1 MLYYYIF
8 NFYDGRVRCM
18 KKEELAKLA
27 VNALKEEYKDAEC
40 SLQYKD
46 ALQLLIATRLAAQ
59 CTDKRVNM
67 VTPTLFAKYKS
78 VQDFAKAD
86 VEEVGKIIK
95 SCGFYKV
102 KSKDIVNMC
111 KVLIKEFGGVVPDN
125 MEDLLKLPGIGR
137 KTANLI
143 LGDIY
148 GKPAIVVDT
157 HCIRLTKRLGFH
169 NIKNPE
175 KIEKILKE
183 VLPQSESNNFCHR
196 LVLHGRAVCK
206 AGKPLCDI
214 CCMKDFCEKNI

>member
-1 MLYYYIF
+1 
-8 NFYDGRVRCM
+8 M
-18 KKEELAKLA
+18 KKEKLAELA
-27 VNALKEEYKDAEC
+27 VQALKREYSDAEC
-40 SLQYKD
+40 SLDYKD

-59 CTDKRVNM
+59 CTDKRVNL
-67 VTPTLFAKYKS
+67 VTPALFAKYKNAK
-78 VQDFAKAD
+78 DFAKANIED
-86 VEEVGKIIK
+86 IEEIIK

-111 KVLIKEFGGVVPDN
+111 RVLIKDFGGVVPDN

-183 VLPQSESNNFCHR
+183 VLPESESNNFCHR

-206 AGKPLCDI
+206 AGRPMCES
-214 CCMKDFCEKNI
+214 CCMKDFCAKNI

>member
-1 MLYYYIF
+1 
-8 NFYDGRVRCM
+8 M
-18 KKEELAKLA
+18 KKEKLAELA

-78 VQDFAKAD
+78 VEDFANAD
-86 VEEVGKIIK
+86 VEDIGEIIK

-111 KVLIKEFGGVVPDN
+111 KVLIKDFDGVVPDN
-125 MEDLLKLPGIGR
+125 MEGLLKLPGIGR

-148 GKPAIVVDT
+148 GKPAVVVDT

-183 VLPQSESNNFCHR
+183 VLPKSESNNFCHR

-214 CCMKDFCEKNI
+214 CCMKDFCAKNI

>member
-1 MLYYYIF
+1 
-8 NFYDGRVRCM
+8 M
-18 KKEELAKLA
+18 KKEKLAELA

-40 SLQYKD
+40 SLQYKN

-78 VQDFAKAD
+78 VDDFANAD
-86 VEEVGKIIK
+86 VEDIGEIIK

-148 GKPAIVVDT
+148 GKPAVVVDT

-183 VLPQSESNNFCHR
+183 VLPQSESNSFCHR

-214 CCMKDFCEKNI
+214 CCMKDFCAKNI

>member
-1 MLYYYIF
+1 
-8 NFYDGRVRCM
+8 M
-18 KKEELAKLA
+18 KKEKLAELA

-78 VQDFAKAD
+78 VEDFANAD
-86 VEEVGKIIK
+86 VEDVGEIIK

-148 GKPAIVVDT
+148 GKPAVVVDT

-214 CCMKDFCEKNI
+214 CCMKDFCAKNI